1 MKVLINGRN
10 GQVSH
15 ELQRRLGGVGELIV
29 LGRDQLDLAQPDQI
43 RRQVQ
48 NLRPDLIINAA
59 AHTAVDLAES
69 EPQAAFAINAIAPG
83 ILAEEARALD
93 IPLIHY
99 STDYVFDGLKAGPY
113 NEDDTPN
120 PLGVY
125 GKSKL
130 AGEQAIRDVQGKYLI
145 LRTSW
150 VYSTHGRNFLL
161 TMQRLLQEKP
171 ELRVVADQIGA
182 PTWAGTIANSTLALI
197 EHWQANEVA
206 NWGTYHLSAQ
216 GETSWFGFAQAIGE
230 ALRQQGKPCAAL
242 HPQPDRSTRAWIAVA
257 CNAIGASVN
266 LTGRRRCA
274 SALPNKPEHQR
285 RPALALKHDV
295 SASQRRRVADMRA
308 CSRKR
313 H

>member
-1 MKVLINGRN
+1 MKILINGRH

-15 ELQRRLGGVGELIV
+15 ELQRRLGAVGELIV

-48 NLRPDLIINAA
+48 NVRPDLIINAA

-69 EPQAAFAINAIAPG
+69 EPQTAFAINAVAPG
-83 ILAEEARALD
+83 ILAEEALALD

-99 STDYVFDGLKAGPY
+99 STDYVFDGMKAGPY
-113 NEDDTPN
+113 NEDDAPN

-197 EHWQANEVA
+197 ERWQTNEVA
-206 NWGTYHLSAQ
+206 NWGTYHLTAQ

-230 ALRQQGKPCAAL
+230 TLRQQGRPCADLLPIPSSDYPTPAARPL
-242 HPQPDRSTRAWIAVA
+242 NSRLDCSRLQRDWGVSQPDWQTALRE
-257 CNAIGASVN
+257 C
-266 LTGRRRCA
+266 LT
-274 SALPNKPEHQR
+274 EQT
-285 RPALALKHDV
+285 
-295 SASQRRRVADMRA
+295 
-308 CSRKR
+308 
-313 H
+313 

>member
-1 MKVLINGRN
+1 VKILINGRH

-15 ELQRRLGGVGELIV
+15 ELQQRLGAVGELVV

-43 RRQVQ
+43 RHQVQ
-48 NLRPDLIINAA
+48 NIRPDLIINAA

-69 EPQAAFAINAIAPG
+69 EPQSAFAINAVAPG
-83 ILAEEARALD
+83 ILAEEALALD

-99 STDYVFDGLKAGPY
+99 STDYVFDGMKAGPY

-130 AGEQAIRDVQGKYLI
+130 AGEQAIRDVQGKHLI

-197 EHWQANEVA
+197 ERWQTSQVA

-230 ALRQQGKPCAAL
+230 ALRQQGKHCADLFPIPSSDYPTPAARPL
-242 HPQPDRSTRAWIAVA
+242 NSRLDCSRLQRDWGVSQPDWQTALRE
-257 CNAIGASVN
+257 CLN
-266 LTGRRRCA
+266 LQA
-274 SALPNKPEHQR
+274 
-285 RPALALKHDV
+285 
-295 SASQRRRVADMRA
+295 
-308 CSRKR
+308 
-313 H
+313 

>member
-1 MKVLINGRN
+1 MKVLINGRH

-15 ELQRRLGGVGELIV
+15 ELQRRLGAVGELIV

-48 NLRPDLIINAA
+48 NIRPDLIINAA

-69 EPQAAFAINAIAPG
+69 EPQAAFAINAVAPG
-83 ILAEEARALD
+83 VLAEEALVLD

-99 STDYVFDGLKAGPY
+99 STDYVFDGMKAGPY
-113 NEDDTPN
+113 TEDDTPN

-130 AGEQAIRDVQGKYLI
+130 AGEQAIRDVQGKHLI

-197 EHWQANEVA
+197 ERWQANEVA
-206 NWGTYHLSAQ
+206 DWGTYHLTTQ
-216 GETSWFGFAQAIGE
+216 GETSWLGFAQAIGE
-230 ALRQQGKPCAAL
+230 ALRQQGKPCARLIAIPSSDYPTPAARPL
-242 HPQPDRSTRAWIAVA
+242 NSRLDCSRLQRDWGVSQPDWQTALRE
-257 CNAIGASVN
+257 C
-266 LTGRRRCA
+266 LTEQ
-274 SALPNKPEHQR
+274 S
-285 RPALALKHDV
+285 
-295 SASQRRRVADMRA
+295 
-308 CSRKR
+308 
-313 H
+313 

>member
-1 MKVLINGRN
+1 MKILINGRH

-15 ELQRRLGGVGELIV
+15 ELQRRLGAVGELIV

-48 NLRPDLIINAA
+48 NVRPDLIINAA

-69 EPQAAFAINAIAPG
+69 EPQSAFAINAVAPG
-83 ILAEEARALD
+83 ILAEEALALD

-99 STDYVFDGLKAGPY
+99 STDYVFDGSKAGPY

-130 AGEQAIRDVQGKYLI
+130 AGEQAIRDVQGKHLI

-197 EHWQANEVA
+197 ERWQVNDVA

-230 ALRQQGKPCAAL
+230 ALRQQGKPCADLLPIPSSDYPTPAARPL
-242 HPQPDRSTRAWIAVA
+242 NSRLDCSRLQRDWGVSQPDWQTALRE
-257 CNAIGASVN
+257 C
-266 LTGRRRCA
+266 LTQQA
-274 SALPNKPEHQR
+274 
-285 RPALALKHDV
+285 
-295 SASQRRRVADMRA
+295 
-308 CSRKR
+308 
-313 H
+313 

>member
-1 MKVLINGRN
+1 MKVLINGRH

-15 ELQRRLGGVGELIV
+15 ELQRRLGALGELVV

-48 NLRPDLIINAA
+48 NVRPDLIINAA

-69 EPQAAFAINAIAPG
+69 EPQSAFAINAVAPG
-83 ILAEEARALD
+83 ILAEEALALD

-99 STDYVFDGLKAGPY
+99 STDYVFDGMKAGPY

-130 AGEQAIRDVQGKYLI
+130 AGEQAIREVQGKHLI

-197 EHWQANEVA
+197 ERWQTSQVA

-230 ALRQQGKPCAAL
+230 ALRQQGKPCADLLPIPSSDYPTPAARPL
-242 HPQPDRSTRAWIAVA
+242 NSRLDCSRLQRDWGVSQPDWQTALRE
-257 CNAIGASVN
+257 CLN
-266 LTGRRRCA
+266 LQA
-274 SALPNKPEHQR
+274 
-285 RPALALKHDV
+285 
-295 SASQRRRVADMRA
+295 
-308 CSRKR
+308 
-313 H
+313 

>member
-1 MKVLINGRN
+1 MKVLLTGRH

-15 ELQRRLGGVGELIV
+15 ELQRRLGAVGELIV

-48 NLRPDLIINAA
+48 NVRPDLIINAA

-69 EPQAAFAINAIAPG
+69 KPQTAFAVNAVAPG
-83 ILAEEARALD
+83 ILAEEALALD

-99 STDYVFDGLKAGPY
+99 STDYVFDGMKAGPY

-130 AGEQAIRDVQGKYLI
+130 AGELAIRDVQGKYLI

-161 TMQRLLQEKP
+161 TMQRLLQEKS

-197 EHWQANEVA
+197 ERWQANEVA
-206 NWGTYHLSAQ
+206 NWGTYHLTAQ

-230 ALRQQGKPCAAL
+230 ALRQQGKPCADLLPIPSSDYPTPAARPL
-242 HPQPDRSTRAWIAVA
+242 NSRLDCSRLQRDWGVSQPDWQTALRE
-257 CNAIGASVN
+257 C
-266 LTGRRRCA
+266 LT
-274 SALPNKPEHQR
+274 EQT
-285 RPALALKHDV
+285 
-295 SASQRRRVADMRA
+295 
-308 CSRKR
+308 
-313 H
+313 